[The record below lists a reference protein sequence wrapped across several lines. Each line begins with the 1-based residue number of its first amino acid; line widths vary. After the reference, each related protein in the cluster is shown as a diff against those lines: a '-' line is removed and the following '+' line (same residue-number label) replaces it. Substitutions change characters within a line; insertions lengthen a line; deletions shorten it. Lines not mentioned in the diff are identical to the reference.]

1 MSLVLNVYIDEIDDQ
16 IIPKWIERMNE
27 FDMECEI
34 HPDFSFEDHSGF
46 LPFKIK
52 LRNPTNK
59 DLEGRELISG
69 FEFYKD
75 EFNLQNELVQ
85 IQPKK
90 TFLQKILNKKTET
103 IDFVNPEID
112 SKLENCNW
120 VLTFNW
126 GSHNSLELRMSS
138 LSSAI
143 IAELTNG
150 ICCYPADD
158 IWYDNKTI
166 VEDAYKKSLEYE
178 NSLRPNEWKVHE
190 FGGWND

>member
-1 MSLVLNVYIDEIDDQ
+1 MSLYLNVYVDKIDDQ
-16 IIPKWIERMNE
+16 IIPKWIERMNQ
-27 FDMECEI
+27 FDIECEI
-34 HPDFSFEDHSGF
+34 HPDFSFDDHSGF

-52 LRNPTNK
+52 LINPINK
-59 DLEGRELISG
+59 DLEGRELIAG

-75 EFNLQNELVQ
+75 EFNLQNELGQ
-85 IQPKK
+85 IRPKK
-90 TFLQKILNKKTET
+90 TFLQKILNNKTEA
-103 IDFVNPEID
+103 IDFVNPEIGA
-112 SKLENCNW
+112 KLENCNW

-126 GSHNSLELRMSS
+126 GIHNSLELRMSS
-138 LSSAI
+138 LSAAI
-143 IAELTNG
+143 ISELTNG